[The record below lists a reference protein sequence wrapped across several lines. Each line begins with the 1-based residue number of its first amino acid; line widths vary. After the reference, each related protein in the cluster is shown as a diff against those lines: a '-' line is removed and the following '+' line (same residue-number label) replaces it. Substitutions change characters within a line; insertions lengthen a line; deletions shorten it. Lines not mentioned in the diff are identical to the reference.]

1 MVDNRSAGV
10 LGVGGGINFKSGDI
24 SGTAA
29 KTSDDRASQGTEY
42 FMQEGEEQQDGKNQP
57 FVDRSMQ
64 LRASL
69 NSLALLNVV
78 SVLRNQNKRK
88 NLLLED
94 EDVEEKLN
102 INTIKRQPDF
112 TIGCF
117 FILFIV
123 YLYSF
128 FTLFYP
134 NILTSDFA

>member
-29 KTSDDRASQGTEY
+29 KTADDRASQGTEY
-42 FMQEGEEQQDGKNQP
+42 FLQEGEEQKQTDG

-78 SVLRNQNKRK
+78 SVLRNKRK
-88 NLLLED
+88 S
-94 EDVEEKLN
+94 
-102 INTIKRQPDF
+102 
-112 TIGCF
+112 
-117 FILFIV
+117 ILFENQEKKKSLPKAKRVEKIE
-123 YLYSF
+123 
-128 FTLFYP
+128 T
-134 NILTSDFA
+134 NQEKEEQKENKEK